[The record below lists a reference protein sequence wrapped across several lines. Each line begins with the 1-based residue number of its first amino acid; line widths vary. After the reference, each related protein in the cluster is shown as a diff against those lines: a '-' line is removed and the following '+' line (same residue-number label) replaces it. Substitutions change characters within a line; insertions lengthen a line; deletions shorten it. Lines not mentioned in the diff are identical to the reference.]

1 MKLADYLS
9 LRLTGLFIIIFLI
22 WSVVYFSMQMY
33 EIYDGVDE
41 GLTNLKQEFVMEAN
55 KNAYFVENMEKYNPI
70 NMIVEEIAEDEAQNI
85 KEEYSTTTFYFETE
99 KEFEEVRMLTT
110 AFKCQPN
117 GKYYYIK
124 IFTSTVETEDL
135 IENMLFLLIGLWLT
149 LGILILW
156 ASRYII
162 KRSSKPFD
170 ELLDKLHNFSLNR
183 TQMIDFPK
191 TNITEFR
198 ALNHAV
204 EVLLKENIQTYKDQ
218 KIFIENASHELQT
231 PLTIVIN
238 KIELLMSSEEIPKHQ
253 LIELNGILS
262 NLNRMKRL
270 NSSLLLLSKIN
281 NRQFIANQEVN
292 LMDTLSEVLE
302 NFEDLIEHKNISLD
316 INIQEAPIF
325 EMNVDLAHIM
335 ISNLVKNAINY
346 NISGGRINIALN
358 KNSFIIANDG
368 NALPNGINIFER
380 YKSGKEMNS
389 STGLGLAIV
398 SSIVSIYKFRIEYTY
413 KEMHTISVYFN

>member
-292 LMDTLSEVLE
+292 LMDTLNEVLE

>member
-22 WSVVYFSMQMY
+22 WSVVYFSTQMY

-162 KRSSKPFD
+162 RRSSNPFD

-218 KIFIENASHELQT
+218 KIFIENTSHELQT

-292 LMDTLSEVLE
+292 LMDTLNEVLE

>member
-358 KNSFIIANDG
+358 KNS
-368 NALPNGINIFER
+368 L
-380 YKSGKEMNS
+380 S
-389 STGLGLAIV
+389 
-398 SSIVSIYKFRIEYTY
+398 
-413 KEMHTISVYFN
+413 